1 MTDDAKMVFGD
12 LFHGC
17 SEREFLDVFGQ
28 PSRPPPLV
36 PPDTEA
42 IEWARELDRAAR
54 RHDDARTPPE
64 RFAAFKAVYSLCVHD
79 ERMVQI
85 ARALLARVGDQG

>member
-1 MTDDAKMVFGD
+1 MTDDA
-12 LFHGC
+12 
-17 SEREFLDVFGQ
+17 RQ
-28 PSRPPPLV
+28 TPLV

-54 RHDDARTPPE
+54 RHDDARTQSD
-64 RFAAFKAVYSLCVHD
+64 RDAASQAINNLILDD

-85 ARALLARVGDQG
+85 ARALLAAVGDASSPIASQHDRQA